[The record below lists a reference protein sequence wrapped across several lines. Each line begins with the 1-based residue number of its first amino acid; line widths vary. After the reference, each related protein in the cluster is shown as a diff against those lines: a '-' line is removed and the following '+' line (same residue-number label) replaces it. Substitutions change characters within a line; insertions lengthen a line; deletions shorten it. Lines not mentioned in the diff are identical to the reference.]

1 MRANGRLPGAV
12 FTAEVGKPL
21 GLKLNVQL
29 TTLDR
34 LAKLEVIQ
42 NGIVERTIPCSGDR
56 DQTLSSS
63 LTINES
69 GWFLVRGIAE
79 NPKTFRF
86 ASTAPFYVELGQ
98 EKRRISKTSSRFFLN
113 WVNERIDRVKANIT
127 DKSQQAEVLRS
138 HESARKFWQKR
149 VREANAD

>member
-1 MRANGRLPGAV
+1 
-12 FTAEVGKPL
+12 
-21 GLKLNVQL
+21 
-29 TTLDR
+29 
-34 LAKLEVIQ
+34 VIQ
-42 NGIVERTIPCSGDR
+42 NGIVERTISCSGDR